1 MKKMREWKSWRGL
14 HRALRQRGYRG
25 DFQRISMR
33 SWRNSAS
40 PLVSMALP
48 NSWFREIGLVDL
60 TKYSVG
66 IVSQFYERGP
76 LIQQP
81 PFFAVSHRRSAAA
94 FMLAP
99 FPMAFLPGKM
109 LLE

>member
-1 MKKMREWKSWRGL
+1 
-14 HRALRQRGYRG
+14 
-25 DFQRISMR
+25 MR

-66 IVSQFYERGP
+66 IVSQFYD
-76 LIQQP
+76 
-81 PFFAVSHRRSAAA
+81 RR
-94 FMLAP
+94 
-99 FPMAFLPGKM
+99 
-109 LLE
+109 